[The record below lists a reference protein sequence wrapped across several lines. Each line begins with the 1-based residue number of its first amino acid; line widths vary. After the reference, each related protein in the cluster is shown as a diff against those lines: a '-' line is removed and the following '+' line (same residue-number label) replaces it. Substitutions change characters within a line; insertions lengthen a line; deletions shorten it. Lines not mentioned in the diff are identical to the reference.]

1 MNYQIKA
8 LEAEKDKILRDLY
21 ENGKFLNKIDKILNA
36 SKSQNKENLDQIGL
50 LSQKLDEVN
59 EERLNFTNLIK
70 TDMKK
75 IIDNI
80 IHHLSSD
87 NHNVSRIKA
96 QELSTFYRSLLNY
109 IEEKTANDHLKQ

>member
-59 EERLNFTNLIK
+59 EIFHDLIF
-70 TDMKK
+70 
-75 IIDNI
+75 
-80 IHHLSSD
+80 S
-87 NHNVSRIKA
+87 VSL
-96 QELSTFYRSLLNY
+96 QVEGLGQFG
-109 IEEKTANDHLKQ
+109 ANCRYKLILCLK